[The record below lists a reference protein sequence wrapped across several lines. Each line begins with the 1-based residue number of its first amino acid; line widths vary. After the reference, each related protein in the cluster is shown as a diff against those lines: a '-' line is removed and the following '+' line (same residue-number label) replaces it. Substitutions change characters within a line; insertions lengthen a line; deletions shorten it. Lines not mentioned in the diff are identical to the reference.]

1 MATLPDFDVSA
12 RSIKKSCFPQ
22 NKVLRMSTTRAT
34 YAARILQVQLFIQQH
49 LNENLPLD
57 RLAAVAD
64 YSPYHFHRIFR
75 GQLGESTDDYVRRL
89 RMERAARWL
98 RYREKSVLEIALD
111 SGYGSHEAFTR
122 VFQRTFGVAPTEY
135 QTLELPPPALKEQ
148 IMSVVTHAPADVQI
162 KPLPSR
168 RIACLRVVGRYC
180 PETLGPAFGRI
191 GQWAASAG
199 IFNQDTLCIG
209 VYHDDPEV
217 TAPEKQRADV
227 GVTVSD
233 SFRPTGEIQVQT
245 LTSGLHAVLTHKGPY
260 DKLGD
265 SYRWLYA
272 VWLPNSGREPA
283 DAPPY
288 EVYLNDA
295 GQTPPEELLTEI
307 CIPLVA

>member
-1 MATLPDFDVSA
+1 
-12 RSIKKSCFPQ
+12 
-22 NKVLRMSTTRAT
+22 MSTTRAS
-34 YAARILQVQLFIQQH
+34 YAARTLQVQLFIQEH
-49 LNENLPLD
+49 LDEDLPLD

-75 GQLGESTDDYVRRL
+75 GQVGESTDDYVRRL

-98 RYREKSVLEIALD
+98 RYRQRSVLQIALD

-122 VFQRTFGVAPTEY
+122 VFQRTFGVSPSDY
-135 QTLELPPPALKEQ
+135 QTLEHPPLALKEQ
-148 IMSVVTHAPADVQI
+148 IMSTVTHTPTDVRI
-162 KPLPSR
+162 TPLPSR
-168 RIACLRVVGRYC
+168 RIACIRVVGKYC
-180 PETLGPAFGRI
+180 SEVLGPAFGRI
-191 GQWAASAG
+191 GQWAASNG
-199 IFNQDTLCIG
+199 IFTPQTLCIG

-233 SFRPTGEIQVQT
+233 SFQPSGEIQVQT
-245 LTSGLHAVLTHKGPY
+245 LIGGLHAVLTHKGPY
-260 DKLGD
+260 STLGE
-265 SYRWLYA
+265 SYRWLYS

-295 GQTPPEELLTEI
+295 SQTPPEELLTDI
-307 CIPLVA
+307 CIPLLP

>member
-1 MATLPDFDVSA
+1 
-12 RSIKKSCFPQ
+12 
-22 NKVLRMSTTRAT
+22 MSTNRVS
-34 YAARILQVQLFIQQH
+34 YAARILQVQLFIQEH
-49 LNENLPLD
+49 LDEDLLLD

-75 GQLGESTDDYVRRL
+75 GQVGESTDDYVRRL

-98 RYREKSVLEIALD
+98 RYRQRSVLEIALD

-122 VFQRTFGVAPTEY
+122 VFQRTFGVSPSDY
-135 QTLELPPPALKEQ
+135 QALEHPPLALKEQ
-148 IMSVVTHAPADVQI
+148 IMSTVTHAPTDVRI
-162 KPLPSR
+162 TPLPSR
-168 RIACLRVVGRYC
+168 RIACIRVVGKYC
-180 PETLGPAFGRI
+180 SEVLGPAFGRI
-191 GQWAASAG
+191 GQWAAING
-199 IFNQDTLCIG
+199 IFTPQTLCIG

-233 SFRPTGEIQVQT
+233 SFQPSGEIQVQT
-245 LTSGLHAVLTHKGPY
+245 LVGGVHAVLTHKGPY
-260 DKLGD
+260 STLGE
-265 SYRWLYA
+265 SYRWLYS

-295 GQTPPEELLTEI
+295 SQTAPEELLTDI
-307 CIPLVA
+307 CIPLLP